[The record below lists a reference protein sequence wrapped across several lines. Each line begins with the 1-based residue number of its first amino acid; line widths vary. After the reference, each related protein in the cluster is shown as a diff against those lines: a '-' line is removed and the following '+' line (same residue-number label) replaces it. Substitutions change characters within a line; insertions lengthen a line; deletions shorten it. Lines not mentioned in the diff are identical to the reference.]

1 MLESYPSGS
10 RPLTGNDALKRVG
23 DACLAIGRGVFSF
36 EVVFVLFIFAGLY
49 KADPRLAWF
58 PVDLTLLLFIVSVGL
73 GGWIVVR
80 RDMQLS
86 KKSLFVCLGV
96 VLFIGWMFISLAWS
110 PSRIYG
116 PDKARTSRPWCCG
129 PPLRRR

>member
-1 MLESYPSGS
+1 MLKSYPSGS

-58 PVDLTLLLFIVSVGL
+58 PVDLTLLLFIVSVGFGRL
-73 GGWIVVR
+73 DCSSTRYAAVQEKPFRLSWGGAVHRLDVH
-80 RDMQLS
+80 QS
-86 KKSLFVCLGV
+86 GV
-96 VLFIGWMFISLAWS
+96 VAQQNLW
-110 PSRIYG
+110 P
-116 PDKARTSRPWCCG
+116 
-129 PPLRRR
+129 